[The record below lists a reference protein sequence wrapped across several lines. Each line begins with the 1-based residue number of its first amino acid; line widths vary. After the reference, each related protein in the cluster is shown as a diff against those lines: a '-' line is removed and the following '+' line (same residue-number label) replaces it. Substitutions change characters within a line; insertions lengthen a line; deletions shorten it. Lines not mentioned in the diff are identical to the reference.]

1 MVNEPEFFFF
11 FSSGRWTATSARGVG
26 VMVEPEIV
34 SEALKEDVASRSH
47 LSFCPG
53 FEYISTLIHCIF
65 VV

>member
-1 MVNEPEFFFF
+1 MANETEFLFS

-47 LSFCPG
+47 LFVCPG
-53 FEYISTLIHCIF
+53 FEYISTLIYCIF